1 MRMRAIS
8 GTFKVWLYAGLVV
21 LLGAWATPLIHN
33 IGKALAEVSY
43 AKSINGPIERL
54 ANVCR
59 AADFPD
65 YFRASLV
72 LATGLLFFPLLEWL
86 RSDRAGDGATDAR
99 GQRLVKNRR
108 AMRQA
113 VQGFFLAA
121 LLLLTLYGALTL
133 GGVYVWKGACGSLG
147 WLALRCFMIALPL
160 AILQELIFR
169 GVVLGIFLRGLR
181 PMLAVALVAL
191 LFALVH
197 FLSPPLGVNVLDE
210 DATGTGFELLGKV
223 ASQFIQLRPLLTSL
237 APLLA
242 LGGVLGYAR
251 WRTASLALPIGL
263 HLGWIFATSF
273 FSELAL
279 HTHPGRLLCGSAPD
293 KGLLPLGVILLL
305 GVFMTQL
312 LPADGTRTSK
322 SKKA

>member
-8 GTFKVWLYAGLVV
+8 GTFKVWLYAVLAV
-21 LLGAWATPLIHN
+21 LLGAWATPLFYN
-33 IGKALAEVSY
+33 SGKALAEVSSN
-43 AKSINGPIERL
+43 KTINGPIERL
-54 ANVCR
+54 ANICR

-65 YFRASLV
+65 YFQASLV
-72 LATGLLFFPLLEWL
+72 LAAGLLFFPLLEWL
-86 RSDRAGDGATDAR
+86 RMDRAGDGTEEAR

-108 AMRQA
+108 AMRQGIL
-113 VQGFFLAA
+113 GFSLAA
-121 LLLLTLYGALTL
+121 LLLLMLYGALTL
-133 GGVYVWKGACGSLG
+133 GGVYAWKGATGSLG
-147 WLALRCFMIALPL
+147 MLALRCFMVALPL

-169 GVVLGIFLRGLR
+169 GVVLGVFLRGLR
-181 PMLAVALVAL
+181 PLVAVALAAV

-197 FLSPPLGVNVLDE
+197 FLSPPLGMNVRDV
-210 DATGTGFELLGKV
+210 DASGTGFELLGKIF
-223 ASQFIQLRPLLTSL
+223 SQLTQLRPLLTSL
-237 APLLA
+237 VPLLA

-251 WRTASLALPIGL
+251 WRSASLALPIGL
-263 HLGWIFATSF
+263 HAGWIFATSF
-273 FSELAL
+273 FSQLSL

-305 GVFMTQL
+305 CVFMTQL